1 MPPSSND
8 VAAARQRAHQR
19 PNSSKARYGMYAL
32 ALAVSCAS
40 FGMAIAA
47 LLQPNWVT
55 FKTPRS
61 STSPIIVRSEFG
73 LFRRCD
79 SSSWTGDT
87 VVCRKFPTKSSDC
100 DATDFGLS
108 WPAKS
113 LEPILALSG
122 RSRQEVTIVE
132 REWLAEA
139 ENARKRLGKSEDD
152 ENWSFCDSWVT
163 AGYAQQ
169 VSLVFGAAAI
179 IASLVILLSGRQKRE
194 SGWRII
200 AGLLGV
206 HAACLIISTSL
217 IAHEYRMD
225 DRFYY
230 GSTLGQG
237 YIISTTGWALDV
249 VIVGVLV
256 TVGLLGLVKEDDYEP
271 ISD

>member
-1 MPPSSND
+1 MPRSTDD
-8 VAAARQRAHQR
+8 VPLARQRASR
-19 PNSSKARYGMYAL
+19 ALNSAKARYGMYAL

-40 FGMAIAA
+40 FGMALAA
-47 LLQPNWVT
+47 LLQPNWVIFT
-55 FKTPRS
+55 TPRS
-61 STSPIIVRSEFG
+61 STSPIVVHSEFG

-87 VVCRKFPTKSSDC
+87 VVCRKFPTRSSDC
-100 DATDFGLS
+100 DATDFGLT
-108 WPAKS
+108 WPAKTLES
-113 LEPILALSG
+113 LLT
-122 RSRQEVTIVE
+122 VTRPEAVATT
-132 REWLAEA
+132 LNLVNA

-206 HAACLIISTSL
+206 HAACLIVATSL
-217 IAHEYRMD
+217 IAHEFRTD

-230 GSTLGQG
+230 GSRLAQG

-249 VIVGVLV
+249 VLVGLLV
-256 TVGLLGLVKEDDYEP
+256 TVGVLGLVREDDYEQ
-271 ISD
+271 IRD